1 MKLNFKFALVF
12 ILSSMITLSAFS
24 QIVQPAKWTVEFSK
38 KDVKVGEMLEVLI
51 KGDIE
56 DTWHVYSNDF
66 DPELGPIV
74 ATFNFKGNDSYE
86 LIGKVSP
93 IKPHKEF
100 DDVWEGEVSYFEKEA
115 EFRQK
120 IKVLK
125 SNVKIAGSFEYQ
137 ACTDV
142 SGRCVTGEED
152 FDLSLTAKGGSVEK
166 IESTKVESKDTTTVP
181 AEKEKKSKKGLWAI
195 FIAAFVGGLIAI
207 VTPCVF
213 PMIPMTVSYFM
224 HSGGGNKAKGRIN
237 AFFYGFSIIAI
248 YTVIGTILAVV
259 MGPDFANFLSTHWIP
274 NVLFFI
280 IFVVFA
286 FSFFGM
292 FEITMPSWMV
302 NKSVANEDKG
312 GFMGSFF
319 MAFTLVLVSFSCTGP
334 IVGSILVASAGGEVL
349 MPIIGM
355 LGFSLAFA
363 LPFTLFA
370 IFPGWLNNMP
380 KSGGWLNSVKVVLG
394 FLELALGLKF
404 LSIADQTYHWGILDR
419 EVYLAIWIVIFTLMG
434 FYLLGK
440 LMFSHDSPVKH
451 VSVPRLLL
459 AIASFSFVVYMIPG
473 MFGAPLKALSGFTPP
488 QASLDFDIQAMVRNS
503 GGSGGTHQAK
513 IKAKYSDFLHLPHGL
528 QGYFDMDEAKA
539 AAKAQNKPLFIDFTG
554 HGCVNCREMESNVW
568 SDPEVLR
575 RLRDDYIIVA
585 MYVDD
590 KKKLP
595 KEEWIVSNYDG
606 KTKKTLGKKN
616 ANYQIENYNVNAQPY
631 YVLMDKEGQNLQT
644 PRAYDLNVDAFVKF
658 LDKGLEN
665 FKNSK
670 SVALEF

>member
-1 MKLNFKFALVF
+1 MKLNFKFALVL

-24 QIVQPAKWTVEFSK
+24 QIVQPAKWKVEFSK
-38 KDVKVGEMLEVLI
+38 KDVTVGETLEVLI
-51 KGDIE
+51 KGDIKE
-56 DTWHVYSNDF
+56 TWHVYSNDF

-74 ATFNFKGNDSYE
+74 ATFNFVKNDSYE
-86 LIGKVSP
+86 LVGKVSP
-93 IKPHKEF
+93 IKPHKHY
-100 DDVWEGEVSYFEKEA
+100 DKVWEGEVSYFEEKA
-115 EFRQK
+115 EFRQT

-125 SNVKIAGSFEYQ
+125 ANLKVSGSFDYQ

-142 SGRCVTGEED
+142 SGQCVIGEED
-152 FDLSLTAKGGSVEK
+152 FDISLGGSA
-166 IESTKVESKDTTTVP
+166 SKDVVKADK
-181 AEKEKKSKKGLWAI
+181 AETKEAAPTQKKKETNMGLWAI
-195 FIAAFVGGLIAI
+195 FIFAFLGGLAAI
-207 VTPCVF
+207 FTPCVF

-224 HSGGGNKAKGRIN
+224 HSGGGNKAKGRMN

-248 YTVIGTILAVV
+248 YTFIGTILAVV

-274 NVLFFI
+274 NVLFFV
-280 IFVVFA
+280 IFVIFA

-312 GFMGSFF
+312 GFLGSFF

-334 IVGSILVASAGGEVL
+334 IVGAILVEAAGGEVL
-349 MPIIGM
+349 EPIIGM

-370 IFPGWLNNMP
+370 IFPGWLNSMP

-419 EVYLAIWIVIFTLMG
+419 EVYLAIWIVIFTLLG
-434 FYLLGK
+434 LYLLGK

-451 VSVPRLLL
+451 VSVPRLML

-473 MFGAPLKALSGFTPP
+473 MFGAPLKMLSGFTPP
-488 QASLDFDIQAMVRNS
+488 KSSLDFDLQRLIIENA
-503 GGSGGTHQAK
+503 GSGSVKHEK
-513 IKAKYSDFLHLPHGL
+513 INAKYSDFLHLPHGL

-568 SDPEVLR
+568 SNPEVLR
-575 RLRDDYIIVA
+575 RLRDDYVIVA

-590 KKKLP
+590 KTKLP
-595 KEEWIVSNYDG
+595 KEEWIVSTYDG

-616 ANYQIENYNVNAQPY
+616 ADYQIVHYNVNAQPY
-631 YVLMDKEGQNLQT
+631 YVLLDNEGKTLHT
-644 PRAYDLNVDAFVKF
+644 PTAYDLNVDNFIKF
-658 LDKGLEN
+658 LDEGLKN
-665 FKNSK
+665 FKNGT
-670 SVALEF
+670 SVAF

>member
-24 QIVQPAKWTVEFSK
+24 QIVQPAKWKVEFSK
-38 KDVKVGEMLEVLI
+38 KDVKVGETLEVLI
-51 KGDIE
+51 KGDLE

-66 DPELGPIV
+66 DPDLGPIV
-74 ATFNFKGNDSYE
+74 ATFNFEKNDSYE
-86 LIGKVSP
+86 LVGKVRP
-93 IKPHKEF
+93 INAHKHY
-100 DDVWEGEVSYFEKEA
+100 DKVWEGEVSYFEKKA
-115 EFRQK
+115 EFRQT

-125 SNVKIAGSFEYQ
+125 SNVKISGTFEYQ

-152 FDLSLTAKGGSVEK
+152 FDLSLNDNKTAAVAKKELK
-166 IESTKVESKDTTTVP
+166 ADTKEAAPV
-181 AEKEKKSKKGLWAI
+181 EKEKESKKGLWTI
-195 FIAAFVGGLIAI
+195 FIAAFLGGLIAI

-224 HSGGGNKAKGRIN
+224 HSGGGNKAKGRMN

-274 NVLFFI
+274 NVFFFL
-280 IFVVFA
+280 IFIVFA

-349 MPIIGM
+349 MPIVGM

-419 EVYLAIWIVIFTLMG
+419 EVYLAIWIVIFALMG

-451 VSVPRLLL
+451 VSVPRLML
-459 AIASFSFVVYMIPG
+459 AIASFAFVVYMIPG
-473 MFGAPLKALSGFTPP
+473 LFGAPLKALSGYIPP
-488 QASLDFDIQAMVRNS
+488 KASLDFDIQSLVRENA
-503 GGSGGTHQAK
+503 GSNAAK
-513 IKAKYSDFLHLPHGL
+513 HEKINAKYSDFLHLPHGL
-528 QGYFDMDEAKA
+528 QGYFDMNEAKA

-568 SDPEVLR
+568 SNPEVLR

-590 KKKLP
+590 KTKLP

-616 ANYQIENYNVNAQPY
+616 ANYQIEHYNVNAQPY
-631 YVLMDKEGQNLQT
+631 YVLLDNEDQVLHT
-644 PRAYDLNVDAFVKF
+644 PRAYDLDVDAFVKF
-658 LDKGLEN
+658 LDEGVKN
-665 FKNSK
+665 FKNGN
-670 SVALEF
+670 SVAL

>member
-24 QIVQPAKWTVEFSK
+24 QVVQPAKWKVEFSK
-38 KDVKVGEMLEVLI
+38 KDVKVGETLEVLI
-51 KGDIE
+51 KGDIQ

-66 DPELGPIV
+66 DPDLGPIV
-74 ATFNFKGNDSYE
+74 ATFNFEKNDSYE
-86 LIGKVSP
+86 LIGEVIP
-93 IKPHKEF
+93 IKPHKHF
-100 DDVWEGEVSYFEKEA
+100 DKVWEGEVSYFEKKA
-115 EFRQK
+115 EFRQE
-120 IKVLK
+120 IRVLSANLKVT
-125 SNVKIAGSFEYQ
+125 GSFDYQ

-152 FDLSLTAKGGSVEK
+152 FDIALTAEGGSVVKKETK
-166 IESTKVESKDTTTVP
+166 AEESTP
-181 AEKEKKSKKGLWAI
+181 AEKKESKKGLWAI
-195 FIAAFVGGLIAI
+195 FIGAFLGGLIAI

-224 HSGGGNKAKGRIN
+224 HSGGGNKAKGRMN

-248 YTVIGTILAVV
+248 YTVVGTILAVV

-274 NVLFFI
+274 NILFFI

-292 FEITMPSWMV
+292 FEMTMPSWMV

-312 GFMGSFF
+312 GFLGSFF

-334 IVGSILVASAGGEVL
+334 IVGTILVASAGGEVL

-404 LSIADQTYHWGILDR
+404 LSVADQTYHWGILDR
-419 EVYLAIWIVIFTLMG
+419 EVYLAIWIVIFTLLG

-440 LMFSHDSPVKH
+440 LMFSHDSPLKSI
-451 VSVPRLLL
+451 SVPRLML

-473 MFGAPLKALSGFTPP
+473 MFGAPLKMLSGFTPP
-488 QASLDFDIQAMVRNS
+488 KSGLDFDLPTMIVENA
-503 GGSGGTHQAK
+503 GSGGVKQEK
-513 IKAKYSDFLHLPHGL
+513 INAKYSDFLHLPHGL

-568 SDPEVLR
+568 SHPEVLR
-575 RLRDDYIIVA
+575 RLKEEFVIVA

-590 KKKLP
+590 KTKLP
-595 KEEWIVSNYDG
+595 KEEWIISDYDG
-606 KTKKTLGKKN
+606 KKKKTLGKKN
-616 ANYQIENYNVNAQPY
+616 ANYQIEKYNVNAQPY
-631 YVLMDKEGQNLQT
+631 YVLLDNEGRTLNT
-644 PRAYDLNVDAFVKF
+644 PTAYDLNVDNFIKF
-658 LDKGLEN
+658 LDEGIEN
-665 FKNSK
+665 FKNGK
-670 SVALEF
+670 SITL

>member
-24 QIVQPAKWTVEFSK
+24 QIVQPAKWKVEFSK
-38 KDVKVGEMLEVLI
+38 KDVKVGEILEILI
-51 KGDIE
+51 KGDLE

-66 DPELGPIV
+66 DPDLGPIV
-74 ATFNFKGNDSYE
+74 ATFNFNQDDSYE
-86 LIGKVSP
+86 LVGKVIS
-93 IKPHKEF
+93 INAQKHYDK
-100 DDVWEGEVSYFEKEA
+100 VWEGEVSYFEKKA
-115 EFRQK
+115 EFRQT

-125 SNVKIAGSFEYQ
+125 ANVKVSGSFEYQ
-137 ACTDV
+137 ACSDV
-142 SGRCVTGEED
+142 DGSCVSGEED
-152 FDLSLTAKGGSVEK
+152 FDLALTTEGAPATQDVAKKELK
-166 IESTKVESKDTTTVP
+166 AETKDAAPVQKDK
-181 AEKEKKSKKGLWAI
+181 KEKKGLWTI
-195 FIAAFVGGLIAI
+195 FILAFAGGLIAI

-224 HSGGGNKAKGRIN
+224 HSGGGNKAKGRMN

-248 YTVIGTILAVV
+248 YTVVGTILAVV
-259 MGPDFANFLSTHWIP
+259 MGPGFANFLSTHWFP
-274 NVLFFI
+274 NILFFV

-292 FEITMPSWMV
+292 FEMTMPSWMV

-312 GFMGSFF
+312 GFLGSFF

-404 LSIADQTYHWGILDR
+404 LSVADQTYHWGILDR
-419 EVYLAIWIVIFTLMG
+419 EVYLAIWIVIFTLLG
-434 FYLLGK
+434 LYLLGK

-451 VSVPRLLL
+451 VSVPRLML

-473 MFGAPLKALSGFTPP
+473 MFGAPLKMLSGFTPP
-488 QASLDFDIQAMVRNS
+488 KASLDFDIQAMVRNS

-513 IKAKYSDFLHLPHGL
+513 INAKYSDFLHLPHGL

-554 HGCVNCREMESNVW
+554 WGCVNCRKMEADVW
-568 SDPEVLR
+568 SHPEVLR
-575 RLRDDYIIVA
+575 RLRDDYVIVA

-590 KKKLP
+590 KTKLP

-616 ANYQIENYNVNAQPY
+616 ANYQIEKYNINAQPY
-631 YVLMDKEGQNLQT
+631 YVLLDNEGKILHT
-644 PRAYDLNVDAFVKF
+644 PRAYDLDVDAFVKF
-658 LDKGLEN
+658 LDEGIKN
-665 FKNSK
+665 FKNGT
-670 SVALEF
+670 SVAL